1 MIQKDKNLIANDSLN
16 IGLLFSFEKK
26 PLLDTNDDLPF
37 WDDDHIS
44 QQMLNA
50 HLNPDWDAASYNHKT
65 IDRIVEWQVN
75 YLNAKK
81 GTRILDLGCGPG
93 LYSTRFYQH
102 GLDVVAMDY
111 SRNSIRYAKN
121 YADNNGLN
129 IQYVYQ
135 DYLTMEY
142 TEEFDVIFLIYCD
155 FGALPDHK
163 RDLLL
168 QKIHKALKPNGL
180 FVFDVF
186 TRSNWEQQANRN
198 WYMSESGF
206 WRPDPHLVLEQTF
219 HYEEENVFLKQ
230 YIIIDNNGE
239 VSTYNLKDH
248 YYSKSSITQLMK
260 QHGYSVENV
269 WSDLAGKAYEDNSKC
284 LGLAVKK
291 VNS

>member
-1 MIQKDKNLIANDSLN
+1 MMQKNKNLIVNDKLN
-16 IGLLFSFEKK
+16 IELLFNSLKK
-26 PLLDTNDDLPF
+26 PILDAPNDMPF
-37 WDDDHIS
+37 WDDDYIS

-65 IDRIVEWQVN
+65 IDRIVEWQVK
-75 YLNAKK
+75 YLNVKK
-81 GTRILDLGCGPG
+81 GTKILDLGCGPG
-93 LYSTRFYQH
+93 LYSTRFCQH

-121 YADNNGLN
+121 YAEINGLN

-142 TEEFDVIFLIYCD
+142 TEEFDIIFLIYCD
-155 FGALPDHK
+155 FGALPDYK

-168 QKIHKALKPNGL
+168 QKIHKALKPDGI

-186 TRSNWEQQANRN
+186 TRFNWGQQANRN
-198 WYMSESGF
+198 WYMSKSGF

-219 HYEEENVFLKQ
+219 HYEEENVFLQQ
-230 YIIIDNNGE
+230 YIIIDSEGE

-248 YYSKSSITQLMK
+248 YYSKISITQLMK
-260 QHGYSVENV
+260 QHGYSVQDV
-269 WSDLAGKAYEDNSKC
+269 WSDLAGKAYEEKTKG

-291 VNS
+291 VNI